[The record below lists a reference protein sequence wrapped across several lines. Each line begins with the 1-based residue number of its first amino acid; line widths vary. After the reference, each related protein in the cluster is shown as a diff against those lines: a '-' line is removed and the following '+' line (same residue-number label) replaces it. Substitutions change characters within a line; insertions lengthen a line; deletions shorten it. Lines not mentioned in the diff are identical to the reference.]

1 MGSSIKRVIRDRLV
15 NDGTIRSLLTNV
27 TTTSTASLF
36 ITPVYMELT
45 GRYPHI
51 TYSETPGN
59 SDPGMSAVNG
69 MFSFMIETQA
79 TGGAN
84 PHLAQE
90 ALAERIDQLFDD
102 QNQTGVGI
110 SGTASYAFL
119 TLREGWTEISY
130 SQERKTFSRF
140 GNFSYKQLNY

>member
-1 MGSSIKRVIRDRLV
+1 MGSSVKRLVRDRLV
-15 NDGTIRSLLTNV
+15 NDTTIRSFFAGV
-27 TTTSTASLF
+27 STTATASF
-36 ITPVYMELT
+36 FVTPVYMETT

-51 TYSETPGN
+51 TYSETPGG

-69 MFSFMIETQA
+69 MFSFMVETQA

-84 PHLAQE
+84 PHQLQE
-90 ALAERIDQLFDD
+90 NVAERIDQLFDD

-110 SGTASYAFL
+110 SGTAAYSFL

-130 SQERKTFSRF
+130 SQERKTFSRW
-140 GNFSYKQLNY
+140 GNFSYKIISY

>member
-1 MGSSIKRVIRDRLV
+1 MGSSTKRMVRDRLV
-15 NDGTIRSLLTNV
+15 NDSTIRGFLTNV
-27 TTTSTASLF
+27 STTATASLF
-36 ITPVYMELT
+36 VTPVFMETT

-59 SDPGMSAVNG
+59 SDPGMSATNG

-79 TGGAN
+79 TGGVN

-90 ALAERIDQLFDD
+90 AIAERIDQLFDD

-110 SGTASYAFL
+110 SGTAAYSFL

>member
-1 MGSSIKRVIRDRLV
+1 MGSSIKRMVRDRLV
-15 NDGTIRSLLTNV
+15 NDSTIRGLLTNV
-27 TTTSTASLF
+27 STTATASLF
-36 ITPVYMELT
+36 VTPVFMEVS
-45 GRYPHI
+45 GKYPHI
-51 TYSETPGN
+51 TYSETPGG

-69 MFSFMIETQA
+69 MFSFMVETQA
-79 TGGAN
+79 TGGVN

-90 ALAERIDQLFDD
+90 SIAERIDQLFDD

-110 SGTASYAFL
+110 SGTAAYSFL

-130 SQERKTFSRF
+130 NESRKTYARF